1 MNDFKFCPECGGG
14 NVSSPRGRKWLC
26 ADCGFE
32 LYNNVA
38 SAVGLII
45 RNKEGRILLE
55 KRAREPR
62 RGFLAFPGGFVDPDE
77 TAEEAAFRECFEE
90 IGVKP
95 VALRYIGSEPNT
107 YEFKAITYKT
117 CDLFFEAVLPPDV
130 EFKIQES
137 EVQAVD
143 FVKIESENDIEKTPL
158 AFESAKKIL
167 KLWLSR
173 DN

>member
-1 MNDFKFCPECGGG
+1 MNDFKFCPECGGR
-14 NVSSPRGRKWLC
+14 NVSSPKGRKWLC

-55 KRAREPR
+55 KRAKEPR

-95 VALRYIGSEPNT
+95 AALRYIGSEPNT